1 MFRVLS
7 VKERDNTFE
16 TPILAKDATRK
27 VMATLD
33 PETIAT
39 IETLKRQALT
49 IVDGATAV
57 ELRIFDLFGES
68 DRTLSYLEEMTNVS
82 EEAASAYSRLST
94 LQLQVA
100 RSQPVATA
108 DVLQFLNETVELTQ
122 LRLPALARSIEEVK
136 LEWDV

>member
-1 MFRVLS
+1 M
-7 VKERDNTFE
+7 
-16 TPILAKDATRK
+16 
-27 VMATLD
+27 
-33 PETIAT
+33 
-39 IETLKRQALT
+39 KRQALT

-57 ELRIFDLFGES
+57 ELQIFDLFGET
-68 DRTLSYLEEMTNVS
+68 DRTFSYLEEMTNVS
-82 EEAASAYSRLST
+82 EEAASMYSRLST

-122 LRLPALARSIEEVK
+122 LGLPALPRSIEEVK